1 MCLEMNWF
9 VQTPWHRP
17 NTEVARSL
25 RVMGSCTRAKRKG
38 YERFHTSKDV
48 SRPSFSIYGRYT
60 TNKKIS
66 VENEPTRRRF
76 LREPGEDI
84 NSTGSVTEERLYPG
98 VSSFSHASSC
108 WLVINSWQTFYMVK
122 RWKSVYMLYQKA
134 HHVIACLLSKKLKTS
149 TLTENCGY
157 HLYFSLRSPPPR
169 LPLGIP
175 TMTAIIEKQKARG
188 GRWEEEKGE
197 SFSYSRPP
205 SRRAPRAFFF
215 FFPGLPTTQKR
226 A

>member
-1 MCLEMNWF
+1 MGGTQLRKNSSGKWAKPAKISPR
-9 VQTPWHRP
+9 TPWIY
-17 NTEVARSL
+17 
-25 RVMGSCTRAKRKG
+25 K
-38 YERFHTSKDV
+38 FH
-48 SRPSFSIYGRYT
+48 
-60 TNKKIS
+60 
-66 VENEPTRRRF
+66 
-76 LREPGEDI
+76 L
-84 NSTGSVTEERLYPG
+84 SVTQGCLYPG
-98 VSSFSHASSC
+98 ISSFEFCHASSC
-108 WLVINSWQTFYMVK
+108 WLVIHSWQTFYMVK

-197 SFSYSRPP
+197 SLSYPRPP
-205 SRRAPRAFFF
+205 SRRVPRAFFF
-215 FFPGLPTTQKR
+215 FLPDLTTTQKR

>member
-1 MCLEMNWF
+1 MLTCDKLMTNVLYGEA
-9 VQTPWHRP
+9 VR
-17 NTEVARSL
+17 VSL
-25 RVMGSCTRAKRKG
+25 YAIPERTSC
-38 YERFHTSKDV
+38 
-48 SRPSFSIYGRYT
+48 
-60 TNKKIS
+60 N
-66 VENEPTRRRF
+66 
-76 LREPGEDI
+76 
-84 NSTGSVTEERLYPG
+84 
-98 VSSFSHASSC
+98 C
-108 WLVINSWQTFYMVK
+108 
-122 RWKSVYMLYQKA
+122 MLA
-134 HHVIACLLSKKLKTS
+134 IKKLKTY

-157 HLYFSLRSPPPR
+157 HLYFSNRSPPPR

-175 TMTAIIEKQKARG
+175 TMTAKIEKQKARG

>member
-1 MCLEMNWF
+1 
-9 VQTPWHRP
+9 
-17 NTEVARSL
+17 
-25 RVMGSCTRAKRKG
+25 
-38 YERFHTSKDV
+38 
-48 SRPSFSIYGRYT
+48 
-60 TNKKIS
+60 
-66 VENEPTRRRF
+66 
-76 LREPGEDI
+76 
-84 NSTGSVTEERLYPG
+84 
-98 VSSFSHASSC
+98 
-108 WLVINSWQTFYMVK
+108 
-122 RWKSVYMLYQKA
+122 MLYQKA

-197 SFSYSRPP
+197 SLSYSRPP

-215 FFPGLPTTQKR
+215 FLPDYDTKESLSKGVFERRTSTGSEAFSLLTCLDDIKFVFLSFFTVIK
-226 A
+226 AI

>member
-1 MCLEMNWF
+1 MGGTQLRKNSSGKWAKPAKISPR
-9 VQTPWHRP
+9 TPWIY
-17 NTEVARSL
+17 
-25 RVMGSCTRAKRKG
+25 K
-38 YERFHTSKDV
+38 FH
-48 SRPSFSIYGRYT
+48 
-60 TNKKIS
+60 
-66 VENEPTRRRF
+66 
-76 LREPGEDI
+76 L
-84 NSTGSVTEERLYPG
+84 SVTQGCLYPG
-98 VSSFSHASSC
+98 ISSFEFCHASSC
-108 WLVINSWQTFYMVK
+108 WLVIHSWQTFYFFYMVK

-197 SFSYSRPP
+197 SLSYPRPP
-205 SRRAPRAFFF
+205 SLRVPRAFFF
-215 FFPGLPTTQKR
+215 FLPDLTTTQKR